1 MRLLLTSSPWL
12 QTSAAQPDS
21 FIEIR
26 PSKIICVGR
35 NYRAHANELGNRPTS
50 TPLLFFKPPSALIE
64 AGTPIIRPNKVGRI
78 DFEGELA
85 IIIGKRGRRIP
96 AAAATTYI
104 LGATCLN
111 DVTARDLQKSEKQW
125 ARAKG
130 FDTFCPL
137 GPRVVRGSDWNDVSV
152 VTRQNGVE
160 VQRGRTS
167 QMIHSIAT
175 VIEHASAAMT
185 LEVGDIIAT
194 GTPSGVGP
202 ISPGDIIEIDIEGI
216 GVLQNPVVAG
226 CD

>member
-1 MRLLLTSSPWL
+1 MRLLLTSSPSL
-12 QTSAAQPDS
+12 DEPDS
-21 FIEIR
+21 SIEIH

-35 NYRAHANELGNRPTS
+35 NYRAHAKELGNQPTS
-50 TPLLFFKPPSALIE
+50 TPLLFFKPPSSLIE
-64 AGTPIIRPNKVGRI
+64 AGTPIICPNQVGRV
-78 DFEGELA
+78 DYEGELA

-96 AAAATTYI
+96 AAAAANHI

-111 DVTARDLQKSEKQW
+111 DVTARDLQKIEKQW

-137 GPRVVRGSDWNDVSV
+137 GPRVVRGSDWGDVSI

-194 GTPSGVGP
+194 GTPCGVGP
-202 ISPGDIIEIDIEGI
+202 ISPGDIIEVAIEGI
-216 GVLQNPVVAG
+216 GVLQNPVVAD
-226 CD
+226 CN